1 MDDQVARVVEARM
14 KLRERFL
21 HDVEATPSIAEDSHY
36 GWISFRGAVKR
47 RDGRVEPGVHDGIL
61 DCSERESVT
70 FRGLITIAK
79 NRGLR
84 VTVSR

>member
-1 MDDQVARVVEARM
+1 M

-21 HDVEATPSIAEDSHY
+21 PDVEATPAHLRWPS
-36 GWISFRGAVKR
+36 
-47 RDGRVEPGVHDGIL
+47 EPGVHDGIL
-61 DCSERESVT
+61 DCRERESVT
-70 FRGLITIAK
+70 FRGLITIGK